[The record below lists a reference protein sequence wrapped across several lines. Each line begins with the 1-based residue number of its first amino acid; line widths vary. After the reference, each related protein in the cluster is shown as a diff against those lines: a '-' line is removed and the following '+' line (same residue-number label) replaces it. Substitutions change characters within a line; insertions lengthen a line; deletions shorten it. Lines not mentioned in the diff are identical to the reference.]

1 MHQFATLDAINAGRD
16 PNTGVWVELLVV
28 SKQIKGF
35 LKAGETQ
42 LHKLAMSQKFCG
54 LDVLK
59 HRDDFMHVLASGLES
74 CKQICTI

>member
-1 MHQFATLDAINAGRD
+1 MLGETQIQ
-16 PNTGVWVELLVV
+16 GVGGVAL
-28 SKQIKGF
+28 SKQAKQIEGF